1 MQYCTNLIR
10 FTIVFVL
17 IKYVGFAS
25 LFPQVILTND
35 LQPLSARQPKMGE
48 RGRGRA

>member
-1 MQYCTNLIR
+1 MQYYANLIR

-25 LFPQVILTND
+25 LFSRVILKN
-35 LQPLSARQPKMGE
+35 LEPLSARQP
-48 RGRGRA
+48 